1 MIHNFADP
9 LNQESANANVVDQK
23 YFNVPWSGVRPSN
36 LPNALEPRA
45 RSISSTTLSY
55 FPPNNVDIL
64 SLKGW
69 GGDDKNQYLPCAFNS
84 YRENLNKLGGYTT
97 FAGDGLL
104 ISRPEILRFCRKHN
118 YTDASDCHAAGGG
131 VEATGICMVSSCR
144 CEDDV
149 APAEGYTEIDLKV
162 PPDTKPTCTVSGNVY
177 TLSNTPYVELK
188 CSFRDTGFGKTGVF
202 LEGNFG
208 FYRGDTGV
216 GLEVLYIRHWSWATS
231 SDDDGMVH
239 FATNYV
245 DDGSGG
251 VNRTAAK
258 NYVQNLFDNTGS
270 SEELKIEFQYS
281 SSPPAIIPD
290 DYDAGSVSAFTF
302 VYGQG
307 QDYASNVPGHSRRR
321 IGTSGRDFTVFTIK

>member
-69 GGDDKNQYLPCAFNS
+69 GGDDKNEYVPCTFNS

-97 FAGDGLL
+97 FAGDELL
-104 ISRPEILRFCRKHN
+104 VSRPEILRWCRKHN
-118 YTDASDCHAAGGG
+118 YTDASDCHASSVVAT
-131 VEATGICMVSSCR
+131 TGICMVSSCR
-144 CEDDV
+144 CEGDT
-149 APAEGYTEIDLKV
+149 APYEGYTEIDLKV
-162 PPDTKPTCTVSGNVY
+162 PPDTMPTCKVGNNVY
-177 TLSNTPYVELK
+177 TTSNIPYVELK
-188 CSFRDTGFGKTGVF
+188 CSFRDTGFGRTGVY

-216 GLEVLYIRHWSWATS
+216 GIDVLYVRHWAYLPGTLV
-231 SDDDGMVH
+231 DDEMVH

>member
-36 LPNALEPRA
+36 LP
-45 RSISSTTLSY
+45 
-55 FPPNNVDIL
+55 
-64 SLKGW
+64 K
-69 GGDDKNQYLPCAFNS
+69 
-84 YRENLNKLGGYTT
+84 
-97 FAGDGLL
+97 
-104 ISRPEILRFCRKHN
+104 FCRKHN

-208 FYRGDTGV
+208 FYRGDTSV

-251 VNRTAAK
+251 VNRAAAK
-258 NYVQNLFDNTGS
+258 NDFQDLFDNRGS
-270 SEELKIEFQYS
+270 SDELKIEFQYS